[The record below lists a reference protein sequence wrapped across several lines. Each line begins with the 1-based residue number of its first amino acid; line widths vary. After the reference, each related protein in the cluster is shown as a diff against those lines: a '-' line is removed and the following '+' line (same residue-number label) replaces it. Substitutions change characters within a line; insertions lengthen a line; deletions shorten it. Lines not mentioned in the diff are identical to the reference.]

1 MKLLSKK
8 NSLLSQIGKYLSDPF
23 EVSDR
28 YRFLFVVLLLVL
40 SKLSIQ
46 AETLPSTHYKYLTIK
61 EICQRITEAHGRQIK
76 TPHLVVYTVDNSK
89 QVIAQFKTTPIPTI
103 YIDEKLYDLSRK
115 FGKDSLDAL
124 ACIIGHELAHLFEK
138 HTFSI
143 GMTGMLGLVET
154 TPSNSKNISK
164 HEKVKLETEADYYG
178 LFYGF
183 LAGYKTYQLLPDML
197 ELIYQEYKLPD
208 AVEGYP
214 SKTERMTIARK
225 SVSELQNITLIL
237 DAGEIL
243 YLQKQYTEA
252 SIAFEY
258 LLQRF
263 PSRDIYN
270 NLATIQLAQAM
281 GCFEKDENYFVYPFE
296 FDAMTRLRTGNERSG
311 GGDKKTSN
319 LQKRKEFLKTAKQYL
334 KKAIVLDPTYLTA
347 YINLSCVYALEG
359 NYELAVGTMNEAE
372 TLCRENNLPFTGNA
386 YLVRAIARSQNQQME
401 KAQADFEQAV
411 VLKGHLASYNYD
423 LFRKMK
429 ETWQD
434 KLLNWATDWSSLQSW
449 VQNWVETNKNTTTY
463 ANPNTE
469 KVCNQNMAEWL
480 RYPQFGQEVLV
491 QDHDKS
497 FKILFTKE
505 SSCERICI
513 KTFDK
518 DLYLL
523 MTMPNS
529 PNTTAKGV
537 VYNEKVENLVA
548 KYGTPTYT
556 VACNG
561 AEFYFYEKMNLIFR
575 ITDKKVK
582 NWTLYKIQY
591 R

>member
-1 MKLLSKK
+1 MTAIKTLL
-8 NSLLSQIGKYLSDPF
+8 IF
-23 EVSDR
+23 CFVA
-28 YRFLFVVLLLVL
+28 LFGT
-40 SKLSIQ
+40 IE
-46 AETLPSTHYKYLTIK
+46 AETLPSTHYKYLIIK
-61 EICQRITEAHGRQIK
+61 DICQKITEAHGRQIK
-76 TPHLVVYTVDNSK
+76 SPHLVVYTVDNSK
-89 QVIAQFKTTPIPTI
+89 QVIAQFKNTPVPTI

-154 TPSNSKNISK
+154 TPTNNKTISKND
-164 HEKVKLETEADYYG
+164 KVKLETEADYYG

-183 LAGYKTYQLLPDML
+183 LAGYKTYQLLPEML

-208 AVEGYP
+208 AVDGYP
-214 SKTERMTIARK
+214 SKVERMTIARK

-243 YLQKQYTEA
+243 YLQKQYAEA

-258 LLQRF
+258 LLQKF

-281 GCFEKDENYFVYPFE
+281 NYFEKDENYFVYPFE
-296 FDAMTRLRTGNERSG
+296 FDAVTRLRTGNERSG
-311 GGDKKTSN
+311 GGDKKIAN
-319 LQKRKEFLKTAKQYL
+319 LQKRKELLKTAKQYL

-359 NYELAVGTMNEAE
+359 NHELAVGTMNEAE
-372 TLCRENNLPFTGNA
+372 TLCREQNLPFTGNA
-386 YLVRAIARSQNQQME
+386 YLIRAIARTQNQQMD
-401 KAQADFEQAV
+401 KARIDFEQAV
-411 VLKGHLASYNYD
+411 NKKGHLADYNYA
-423 LFRKMK
+423 LFQKMQQ
-429 ETWQD
+429 TWQD
-434 KLLNWATDWSSLQSW
+434 KIVNWATDWSSLQSW
-449 VQNWVETNKNTTTY
+449 VQSWVETNKANNLY
-463 ANPNTE
+463 ANPSLE
-469 KVCNQNMAEWL
+469 KICNQNIAEVL
-480 RYPQFGQEVLV
+480 KYPNFGQDIVV
-491 QDHDKS
+491 QDNDKS
-497 FKILFTKE
+497 FKIAYSK
-505 SSCERICI
+505 SKDCEKICI

-523 MTMPNS
+523 VTTSNYT
-529 PNTTAKGV
+529 NLTAKGIAFD
-537 VYNEKVENLVA
+537 EKVESLLT

-561 AEFYFYEKMNLIFR
+561 AEFYFYEKTNLIFR
-575 ITDKKVK
+575 VADRKVK
-582 NWTLYKIQY
+582 NWMLYKIQY